1 MNIIKVS
8 ENAFK
13 EFKEFLKENEVTAD
27 VIRIHFAGMGWG
39 GPAFS
44 LVLDE
49 QKETD
54 NTQTVDGLTFL
65 VDKEVTEQFGTLSL
79 LSSEENGMGGF
90 SIEPEKKPESN
101 GCSSCSSCG

>member
-1 MNIIKVS
+1 MTIVKIS
-8 ENAFK
+8 EKAFK
-13 EFKEFLKENEVTAD
+13 EFKEFLNENEVTAD

-54 NTQTVDGLTFL
+54 NKEEMEGLSFL
-65 VDKEVTEQFGTLSL
+65 VDKDVTSQFGALTILSG
-79 LSSEENGMGGF
+79 EENGMGGF
-90 SIEPEKKPESN
+90 SIEPENKPEGG
-101 GCSSCSSCG
+101 GCSSCTSCS

>member
-1 MNIIKVS
+1 MSIVKIS

-13 EFKEFLKENEVTAD
+13 EFKQFLNDNEVTAD

-49 QKETD
+49 QKESD
-54 NTQTVDGLTFL
+54 NTEEMQGLTFL
-65 VDKEVTEQFGTLSL
+65 VDKDVTAQFGKLTI

-90 SIEPEKKPESN
+90 SIEPETKSEGGGCAS
-101 GCSSCSSCG
+101 CSSCS

>member
-1 MNIIKVS
+1 MSIVKIS

-13 EFKEFLKENEVTAD
+13 EFKQFLNDNEVTAD

-49 QKETD
+49 QKESD
-54 NTQTVDGLTFL
+54 NTEKMQDLTFL
-65 VDKEVTEQFGTLSL
+65 VDKDVTAQFGELTILSG
-79 LSSEENGMGGF
+79 EENGMGGF
-90 SIEPEKKPESN
+90 SIEPETKPEGG
-101 GCSSCSSCG
+101 GCSSCSSCS